1 MIDDGGHVKAFN
13 AKGLANITEGE
24 LKYLTDMAVAMGAKG
39 LAFIRARMSGQWK
52 SPILKFFSEG
62 EIAALRERMDIEDGD
77 LVFFMAAGWE
87 RACSILG
94 KVRLE
99 AAELL
104 RKRGALSIDPSV
116 WDFFWVIEF
125 PLMVF
130 DDEAGRFV
138 SAHHPFTAPL
148 VEDRHLLD
156 EDPRLV
162 RGQHYDLVLN
172 GMELGGGSIRIHQ
185 PDLQQKVFQEVLEL
199 PVEVIEDRFG
209 YMVNAFRYGAPPHGG
224 IALGLDRIVGLLC
237 GTGSIRDVI
246 AFPKTQRGQCLMSG
260 SPGPVT
266 AKQLRDLHIRSTVVE
281 KRGGA

>member
-1 MIDDGGHVKAFN
+1 MEI
-13 AKGLANITEGE
+13 
-24 LKYLTDMAVAMGAKG
+24 
-39 LAFIRARMSGQWK
+39 
-52 SPILKFFSEG
+52 PILKFFSDAEM
-62 EIAALRERMDIEDGD
+62 AALTGRMNIEDGD
-77 LVFFMAAGWE
+77 LVFFMAAEWE

-104 RKRGALSIDPSV
+104 RKRGILDIDPSI

-156 EDPRLV
+156 EDPKLV

-185 PDLQQKVFQEVLEL
+185 PDLQQKVFEEVLQL
-199 PVEVIEDRFG
+199 PGEVIEDRFG

-246 AFPKTQRGQCLMSG
+246 AFPKTQKGQCLMSS

-266 AKQLRDLHIRSTVVE
+266 KKQLRDLHISPHFSQNS
-281 KRGGA
+281 